1 MARLRDREARYQ
13 LSCRIMDSFQPSGFV
28 SLSLISFDS
37 PCLFSLRHL
46 SPSFFLLHDIYLS
59 SFLSTTSLF
68 ICLFLSL
75 VSVVTPQKRARPCL
89 IMKRFRVS
97 CRCALGTGAG
107 EWKRLRK
114 SKRERM
120 LHDYGRGKTRRERKY
135 ELSLGTHREYSLSTR
150 RRMAADHEARTI
162 KPFCRKT
169 PVITPHQPL
178 RRSTDRLLL
187 RRFSFR
193 ARFFSSLVF
202 HSRLFRC
209 SRFPH
214 SNSPRWFPLASSL
227 PFTFSTI
234 LLLFF
239 YFFLILSFEHWMY
252 KWALYSNGLWHNC
265 RTTLLIKRKQN
276 LTQALIRGLFCVCKR
291 NKDWEL
297 ISCFKASRRRLWE
310 WNREYPLWMGNR
322 KWIEDYD
329 LWKHEIMQGII
340 IYLHIMRSIIY
351 LCDLFIY
358 V

>member
-75 VSVVTPQKRARPCL
+75 ASVVTPQKRARPCL

-178 RRSTDRLLL
+178 RHSTDRLLL

-239 YFFLILSFEHWMY
+239 FISF
-252 KWALYSNGLWHNC
+252 
-265 RTTLLIKRKQN
+265 
-276 LTQALIRGLFCVCKR
+276 LFCLLNIECISELCIVTVCDTIVERHSWSRGNKTLRKR
-291 NKDWEL
+291 W
-297 ISCFKASRRRLWE
+297 
-310 WNREYPLWMGNR
+310 Y
-322 KWIEDYD
+322 EDYSVYANATRIGNW
-329 LWKHEIMQGII
+329 LVVLKQAGGGYENEIVNIHYEWEI
-340 IYLHIMRSIIY
+340 ANE
-351 LCDLFIY
+351 
-358 V
+358 

>member
-239 YFFLILSFEHWMY
+239 FISF
-252 KWALYSNGLWHNC
+252 
-265 RTTLLIKRKQN
+265 
-276 LTQALIRGLFCVCKR
+276 LFCLLNIECISELCIVTVCDTIVER
-291 NKDWEL
+291 HSWSRGNKTL
-297 ISCFKASRRRLWE
+297 
-310 WNREYPLWMGNR
+310 R
-322 KWIEDYD
+322 KHWYEDYSVYANAIRIGNW
-329 LWKHEIMQGII
+329 LVVLKQAGGGYENEIVNIHYEWEI
-340 IYLHIMRSIIY
+340 TNE
-351 LCDLFIY
+351 
-358 V
+358 

>member
-1 MARLRDREARYQ
+1 MARLRDREAHYQ
-13 LSCRIMDSFQPSGFV
+13 LSYRIMDSFQPSRFV

-46 SPSFFLLHDIYLS
+46 LSFSLSPTLYIYIYISSFF
-59 SFLSTTSLF
+59 STPSLF

-75 VSVVTPQKRARPCL
+75 VTPQKRARPCL

-97 CRCALGTGAG
+97 CRCSLGTGAG

-120 LHDYGRGKTRRERKY
+120 LHEYGRGKTRRERKY
-135 ELSLGTHREYSLSTR
+135 ELSLGIHREYSPSTR

-214 SNSPRWFPLASSL
+214 SNSLRWFPLASSL

-234 LLLFF
+234 LLRSI
-239 YFFLILSFEHWMY
+239 FFLFLSYFVFW
-252 KWALYSNGLWHNC
+252 
-265 RTTLLIKRKQN
+265 TLN
-276 LTQALIRGLFCVCKR
+276 V
-291 NKDWEL
+291 
-297 ISCFKASRRRLWE
+297 
-310 WNREYPLWMGNR
+310 
-322 KWIEDYD
+322 
-329 LWKHEIMQGII
+329 
-340 IYLHIMRSIIY
+340 
-351 LCDLFIY
+351 
-358 V
+358 

>member
-239 YFFLILSFEHWMY
+239 FISF
-252 KWALYSNGLWHNC
+252 
-265 RTTLLIKRKQN
+265 
-276 LTQALIRGLFCVCKR
+276 LFCLLNIECISELCIVTVCDTIVER
-291 NKDWEL
+291 HSWSRGNKTL
-297 ISCFKASRRRLWE
+297 
-310 WNREYPLWMGNR
+310 R
-322 KWIEDYD
+322 KHWYEDYSVYANAIRIGNW
-329 LWKHEIMQGII
+329 LVVLKQAGGGYENEIVNIHYEWEI
-340 IYLHIMRSIIY
+340 ANE
-351 LCDLFIY
+351 
-358 V
+358 